1 MRHTSDVERFPI
13 VARPA
18 NRSGRPDRFFHF
30 IVGYLAPT
38 LTALADSEVDGPVG
52 VMSVGSLDRLWADC
66 RHPEIRVIPE
76 AEFDAVAAQ
85 APVRLAARGYDSPH
99 AHVLAPWPA
108 VRRAVMHAYGV
119 DPKDAGGSDARKGSP
134 RILVVERRPGEAP
147 ADGAV
152 GAGSGSDRR
161 SIPNLADLAA
171 ALGSA
176 GEVRVEAM
184 EGLTLPEQMR
194 IFRWADVVVA
204 QHGAALANLIW
215 TRKGTRLVE
224 IVTPDKANVLPGYY
238 EALGLEVAHVTQD
251 DGHAVVDV
259 DAVLDGV
266 TRRIDAPEHTGRI
279 EKRGART
286 PIPWSARAWKRH
298 EDRGIDERDSA
309 RWAEQLTRWP
319 RVDASPADAASTPDA
334 PILALASAWR
344 SGSTLLQRLL
354 MSGGDTLV
362 WGEPYAQRDP
372 IGQLTDMYVPFRD
385 GYPVPQHF
393 LPERQ
398 SNDAFALSE
407 SWVANLY
414 PGVDDLQRAHRAMLT
429 ELLAT
434 PAHAAGF
441 ARWGLKE
448 VRLDATQ
455 AEYVAGLFP
464 GTRIV
469 FLVRNPYDAFR
480 SYRSRGGWYER
491 FPDRPVFDAETF
503 ARHWR
508 RLTRSFLG
516 NAERMG
522 ALLVSFEDMTSD
534 PATLQRIADHTGVAI
549 DPAVLDIHA
558 RGKETSKEASKDTG
572 EVSPIRPKEMRVLAE
587 VWGDLP
593 ASLGYAT
600 PEG

>member
-1 MRHTSDVERFPI
+1 MRHTSHVERFPI

-38 LTALADSEVDGPVG
+38 LTALADTDIDGPVG
-52 VMSVGSLDRLWADC
+52 VMSVGSLDRLWDEC
-66 RHPEIRVIPE
+66 RHPAVRVIPE
-76 AEFDAVAAQ
+76 AEFEAVATQ

-119 DPKDAGGSDARKGSP
+119 DPKDTGGSDARKGGP
-134 RILVVERRPGEAP
+134 TRILVVERRPGEAP

-152 GAGSGSDRR
+152 GAGSGADRR
-161 SIPNLADLAA
+161 SIPNLAELAA
-171 ALGSA
+171 ALA
-176 GEVRVEAM
+176 DHGELRVEAM

-238 EALGLEVAHVTQD
+238 AALGLGVAHITQA
-251 DGHAVVDV
+251 DGHAPVDI
-259 DAVLDGV
+259 DAVVAGLTQPVDSPDQV
-266 TRRIDAPEHTGRI
+266 GRM

-298 EDRGIDERDSA
+298 EERAIDERDSA

-319 RVDASPADAASTPDA
+319 SPTTAPETSDA

-354 MSGGDTLV
+354 MSGGDTLI

-429 ELLAT
+429 ELLAA

-441 ARWGLKE
+441 DRWGLKE

-469 FLVRNPYDAFR
+469 FLVRDPYDAFR

-503 ARHWR
+503 ARHWM
-508 RLTRSFLG
+508 RLTRSFLD
-516 NAERMG
+516 NADRMG
-522 ALLVSFEDMTSD
+522 ALLVSFEDMTRD
-534 PATLQRIADHTGVAI
+534 PATLQRISEHTGVRI
-549 DPAVLDIHA
+549 DPAVLEIHA
-558 RGKETSKEASKDTG
+558 RGKDTG

-587 VWGDLP
+587 VWGELP